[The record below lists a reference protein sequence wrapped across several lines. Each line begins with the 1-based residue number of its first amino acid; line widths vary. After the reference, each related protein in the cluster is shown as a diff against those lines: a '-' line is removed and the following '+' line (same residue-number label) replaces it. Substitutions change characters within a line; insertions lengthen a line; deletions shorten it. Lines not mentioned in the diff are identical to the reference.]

1 MLIRDQLTF
10 NLTELGLPKV
20 VYGCKMLCCLIRLEI
35 LRKSYIKA
43 TTGLNMESSSYWLL
57 FLSATIAINI
67 TPGPDMIY
75 ILSKTIAQGR
85 KIGIASS
92 LGVCSGS
99 LVHIFAAAFGLSAIL
114 ATSAMAFSVVKY
126 VGAAYLIYLGI
137 QALRAKG
144 ISFSIPV
151 NKHEQSTFWKTFR
164 QGALIDIL
172 NPKVAIFFMAFLP
185 QFVRPELG
193 HAPAQ
198 ILILGF
204 LVNLVGLLIESVLVL
219 TAAQTT
225 NFFRNNNKFSTLL
238 DRVLGSMFIGLGIR
252 LALIENHTD

>member
-1 MLIRDQLTF
+1 
-10 NLTELGLPKV
+10 
-20 VYGCKMLCCLIRLEI
+20 
-35 LRKSYIKA
+35 
-43 TTGLNMESSSYWLL
+43 MESSSYWLL
-57 FLSATIAINI
+57 FISATIAINI

-75 ILSKTIAQGR
+75 ILSRTVAQGR

-114 ATSAMAFSVVKY
+114 ATSAMAFTVVKY
-126 VGAAYLIYLGI
+126 VGAVYLIYLGI
-137 QALRAKG
+137 QALRSKG
-144 ISFSIPV
+144 ISFDMPE
-151 NKHEQSTFWKTFR
+151 KKQQQSTFWKAFR

-193 HAPAQ
+193 HAPIQ

-204 LVNLVGLLIESVLVL
+204 LVNLVGMVIESILVL

-225 NFFRNNNKFSTLL
+225 SFFRNNSQFSTLL
-238 DRVLGSMFIGLGIR
+238 DRILGSMLIGLGIR
-252 LALIENHTD
+252 LALIENNTR

>member
-1 MLIRDQLTF
+1 
-10 NLTELGLPKV
+10 
-20 VYGCKMLCCLIRLEI
+20 
-35 LRKSYIKA
+35 
-43 TTGLNMESSSYWLL
+43 MESSSYWLL

-114 ATSAMAFSVVKY
+114 ATSAMAFGVVKY

-137 QALRAKG
+137 QALRSKG
-144 ISFSIPV
+144 FSLDIPV
-151 NKHEQSTFWKTFR
+151 TKQPQSTFWKAYR
-164 QGALIDIL
+164 QGLLIDIL

-204 LVNLVGLLIESVLVL
+204 LVNLVGMVVEFILVL

-225 NFFRNNNKFSTLL
+225 FFFRNNSQFSTFL
-238 DRVLGSMFIGLGIR
+238 DRVLGSMLVGLGIR
-252 LALIENHTD
+252 LALIENHNN

>member
-1 MLIRDQLTF
+1 
-10 NLTELGLPKV
+10 
-20 VYGCKMLCCLIRLEI
+20 
-35 LRKSYIKA
+35 
-43 TTGLNMESSSYWLL
+43 MESSSYWAL
-57 FLSATIAINI
+57 FLSAAIAINI

-75 ILSKTIAQGR
+75 ILSRTIAQGR

-92 LGVCSGS
+92 FGVCSGA

-114 ATSAMAFSVVKY
+114 ATSAMAFSVIKY
-126 VGAAYLIYLGI
+126 VGAAYLVYLGI
-137 QALRAKG
+137 QALRSKG
-144 ISFSIPV
+144 VSFEIPV
-151 NKHEQSTFWKTFR
+151 EKQVQSTFWTAFR

-193 HAPAQ
+193 HTSAQ

-204 LVNLVGLLIESVLVL
+204 LVNLVGLLIESFLVL

-225 NFFRNNNKFSTLL
+225 SFFRNNSHFSTLM
-238 DRVLGSMFIGLGIR
+238 DRVLGSVFIGLGIR
-252 LALIENHTD
+252 LAFTKQI

>member
-1 MLIRDQLTF
+1 
-10 NLTELGLPKV
+10 
-20 VYGCKMLCCLIRLEI
+20 
-35 LRKSYIKA
+35 
-43 TTGLNMESSSYWLL
+43 MESSSYWLL
-57 FLSATIAINI
+57 FLSAAIAINI

-75 ILSKTIAQGR
+75 ILSRTIAQGR

-92 LGVCSGS
+92 FGVCSGA
-99 LVHIFAAAFGLSAIL
+99 LVHIIAAAFGLSAIL
-114 ATSAMAFSVVKY
+114 ATSAMAFGVVKY

-137 QALRAKG
+137 QALKSKR
-144 ISFSIPV
+144 ISFDIPV
-151 NKHEQSTFWKTFR
+151 KKHTQSTFWKAFR

-204 LVNLVGLLIESVLVL
+204 LVNLVGMVIEFFLVL

-225 NFFRNNNKFSTLL
+225 NFFRNNSQFSTLL
-238 DRVLGSMFIGLGIR
+238 DRVSGSMLIGLGIR
-252 LALIENHTD
+252 LALIENHTN

>member
-1 MLIRDQLTF
+1 
-10 NLTELGLPKV
+10 
-20 VYGCKMLCCLIRLEI
+20 
-35 LRKSYIKA
+35 
-43 TTGLNMESSSYWLL
+43 MESYSYWLL
-57 FLSATIAINI
+57 FLSAAIAINI

-75 ILSKTIAQGR
+75 ILSRTIAQER

-99 LVHIFAAAFGLSAIL
+99 LVHIFATAFGLSAIL
-114 ATSAMAFSVVKY
+114 ATSAMAFSIVKY
-126 VGAAYLIYLGI
+126 VGAAYLIYLGVK
-137 QALRAKG
+137 ALRSKR
-144 ISFSIPV
+144 ISFDIPV
-151 NKHEQSTFWKTFR
+151 KLQEHSTFWKAFR

-204 LVNLVGLLIESVLVL
+204 LVNLIGMVIESVLVL
-219 TAAQTT
+219 TAARTT
-225 NFFRNNNKFSTLL
+225 IFFRNNSQFSTLL
-238 DRVLGSMFIGLGIR
+238 DRILGSMLICLGIR
-252 LALIENHTD
+252 LALIENHTN

>member
-1 MLIRDQLTF
+1 
-10 NLTELGLPKV
+10 
-20 VYGCKMLCCLIRLEI
+20 
-35 LRKSYIKA
+35 
-43 TTGLNMESSSYWLL
+43 MESSSYWLL
-57 FLSATIAINI
+57 FLSAAIAINI

-75 ILSKTIAQGR
+75 ILSRTIAQGR

-92 LGVCSGS
+92 FGVCSGA

-114 ATSAMAFSVVKY
+114 ATSAMAFSVIKY
-126 VGAAYLIYLGI
+126 VGAAYLVYLGI
-137 QALRAKG
+137 QAFRSKG
-144 ISFSIPV
+144 VSFDIPV
-151 NKHEQSTFWKTFR
+151 KKQVQSTFWKAYR

-193 HAPAQ
+193 HASAQ

-204 LVNLVGLLIESVLVL
+204 LVNLVGVIIESFLVL

-225 NFFRNNNKFSTLL
+225 TFFRNNSHFTTWI
-238 DRVLGSMFIGLGIR
+238 DRVLGSVLIGLGIR
-252 LALIENHTD
+252 LAFTKQI

>member
-1 MLIRDQLTF
+1 
-10 NLTELGLPKV
+10 
-20 VYGCKMLCCLIRLEI
+20 
-35 LRKSYIKA
+35 
-43 TTGLNMESSSYWLL
+43 MESSSYWAL
-57 FLSATIAINI
+57 FLSAAIAINI

-75 ILSKTIAQGR
+75 ILSRTIAQGR

-92 LGVCSGS
+92 FGVCSGA

-114 ATSAMAFSVVKY
+114 ATSAMAFSVIKY
-126 VGAAYLIYLGI
+126 IGAAYLVYLGI
-137 QALRAKG
+137 QALRSKG
-144 ISFSIPV
+144 TSFDIPV
-151 NKHEQSTFWKTFR
+151 EKQVQSTLWKAYR

-193 HAPAQ
+193 HTSAQ

-204 LVNLVGLLIESVLVL
+204 LVNLVGVVIESFLVL

-225 NFFRNNNKFSTLL
+225 IFFRNNRHFSTLI
-238 DRVLGSMFIGLGIR
+238 DRVLGSVLIALGIR
-252 LALIENHTD
+252 LAFTKQI

>member
-1 MLIRDQLTF
+1 SR
-10 NLTELGLPKV
+10 
-20 VYGCKMLCCLIRLEI
+20 
-35 LRKSYIKA
+35 
-43 TTGLNMESSSYWLL
+43 
-57 FLSATIAINI
+57 
-67 TPGPDMIY
+67 
-75 ILSKTIAQGR
+75 TIAQGR

-114 ATSAMAFSVVKY
+114 ATSAMAFSTVKY

-137 QALRAKG
+137 KALRSKR
-144 ISFSIPV
+144 ISLDNSV
-151 NKHEQSTFWKTFR
+151 KSQGYSTFWKAFR

-198 ILILGF
+198 IIILGF
-204 LVNLVGLLIESVLVL
+204 LVNLIGMVIESVLVL
-219 TAAQTT
+219 TAARTT
-225 NFFRNNNKFSTLL
+225 IFFRNNSQFSTLL
-238 DRVLGSMFIGLGIR
+238 DRILGSMLIYLGIR
-252 LALIENHTD
+252 LALIDNRTN

>member
-1 MLIRDQLTF
+1 
-10 NLTELGLPKV
+10 
-20 VYGCKMLCCLIRLEI
+20 
-35 LRKSYIKA
+35 
-43 TTGLNMESSSYWLL
+43 MESSSYWLL
-57 FLSATIAINI
+57 FISAAIAINI
-67 TPGPDMIY
+67 TPGPDMLY
-75 ILSKTIAQGR
+75 ILSRTIAQGR

-92 LGVCSGS
+92 FGVCSGAF
-99 LVHIFAAAFGLSAIL
+99 VHIFAAAFGLSAIL

-137 QALRAKG
+137 QALRSKG
-144 ISFSIPV
+144 ISFDIPV
-151 NKHEQSTFWKTFR
+151 KEQEQSTFWKAFR

-193 HAPAQ
+193 HAPLQ

-204 LVNLVGLLIESVLVL
+204 LVNLIGVVVESILVV

-225 NFFRNNNKFSTLL
+225 TFFRNNSQFATVL
-238 DRVLGSMFIGLGIR
+238 DRVLGSMLIGLGIR
-252 LALIENHTD
+252 LAFIENHTN

>member
-1 MLIRDQLTF
+1 
-10 NLTELGLPKV
+10 
-20 VYGCKMLCCLIRLEI
+20 
-35 LRKSYIKA
+35 
-43 TTGLNMESSSYWLL
+43 MECSSYWLL

-85 KIGIASS
+85 KIGLASS
-92 LGVCSGS
+92 LGVCTGS

-114 ATSAMAFSVVKY
+114 ATSVMAFSVVKY
-126 VGAAYLIYLGI
+126 MGAAYLIYMGI
-137 QALRAKG
+137 QALRSRG
-144 ISFSIPV
+144 ISFDIPE
-151 NKHEQSTFWKTFR
+151 KKQEQSTFWKAFK
-164 QGALIDIL
+164 QGVLIDIL

-204 LVNLVGLLIESVLVL
+204 LVNLGGLVIESVLVL

-225 NFFRNNNKFSTLL
+225 IFFRSNSQFSTLL
-238 DRVLGSMFIGLGIR
+238 DRVLGSMLIGLGIR
-252 LALIENHTD
+252 LALTENHTN